1 MQYTSEVVEQAVEAL
16 SGFPGIGRRT
26 ALRLVMHL
34 LKRPDME
41 VARMAEALLKLKT
54 DLFVCKICNNVSD
67 GETCQV
73 CSNPAR
79 EASLICVVEDYSDQL
94 AIESTGQYRGVY
106 HILGGLISPMDGIGP
121 EDIHVNSLL
130 KRAEDGSV
138 NEVIMALSATVE
150 GDTTM
155 YYLARKLKDYGVKTS
170 CIARG
175 IAVGGEIEY
184 ADEITLARSLQQR
197 TPYSV

>member
-1 MQYTSEVVEQAVEAL
+1 MQFTSEVVEQAVEAL

-34 LKRPDME
+34 LKRPDVE

-54 DLFVCKICNNVSD
+54 DLHFCRICNNVSD
-67 GETCQV
+67 GELCQV
-73 CSNPAR
+73 CSNPSR
-79 EASLICVVEDYSDQL
+79 DASLVCVVEDFSDQM

-106 HILGGLISPMDGIGP
+106 HVLGGLISPMDGIGP
-121 EDIHVNSLL
+121 EDIHLQALL
-130 KRAEDGSV
+130 DRVQQGGIQ
-138 NEVIMALSATVE
+138 EVIMAFSATVE

-155 YYLARKLKDYGVKTS
+155 YYLARKLKDSAVKTS